1 MNIITKLPGP
11 LLIFLGAL
19 SLSFGGLIVK
29 SFEGAT
35 LWQILFWRSLFFT
48 LTVLAFLII
57 SYKGKTLKSFHDSG
71 LPGFFGGII
80 LSFGFCGYV
89 FAMYNTTVANTNFII
104 SLQILFLAIF
114 GYFFLKEKINKITL
128 ISIILAITGVLLMV
142 GNSLSPGELSG
153 NLAAFTMPISFAVLI
168 MIVRKY
174 PTVDMI
180 PAQFIAGVFS
190 CLIGFVLSTKIMI
203 SPHDIFLGFL
213 AGLWLA
219 PFIEKNL
226 LGVFSIF
233 VILPVCVLG
242 ASFAWTMLPDKIRHS
257 LPDGWEAALLI
268 PVVLIFSYVSF
279 ELSTPLENVFFD
291 GDLRF
296 WISNEL
302 GISYDQRNAMVVG
315 IAMGFAVIPT
325 IFSIAEDAIF
335 TVPRHLTYGS
345 LALGATPW
353 QSLYRVVLPTASP
366 GIFSALMIGM
376 GRAVGETMIVLMATG
391 NTPIIDASIFEGMRT
406 LAANIAVEIPESEVD
421 STHYRILFLAA
432 LVLFLFT
439 FAVNTIAEV
448 VRQQL
453 RGKYSTI

>member
-48 LTVLAFLII
+48 LTVLVFLII

-114 GYFFLKEKINKITL
+114 GYFFLKEKINKVTL
-128 ISIILAITGVLLMV
+128 ISIILAMTGVLLMV

-180 PAQFIAGVFS
+180 PAQFIAGVCS

-213 AGLWLA
+213 AGFFQVGFG
-219 PFIEKNL
+219 FIFITIGARTTPSAMVGIIMLSE
-226 LGVFSIF
+226 S
-233 VILPVCVLG
+233 VLG
-242 ASFAWTMLPDKIRHS
+242 
-257 LPDGWEAALLI
+257 
-268 PVVLIFSYVSF
+268 
-279 ELSTPLENVFFD
+279 
-291 GDLRF
+291 
-296 WISNEL
+296 
-302 GISYDQRNAMVVG
+302 
-315 IAMGFAVIPT
+315 
-325 IFSIAEDAIF
+325 
-335 TVPRHLTYGS
+335 
-345 LALGATPW
+345 
-353 QSLYRVVLPTASP
+353 
-366 GIFSALMIGM
+366 
-376 GRAVGETMIVLMATG
+376 
-391 NTPIIDASIFEGMRT
+391 PIWA
-406 LAANIAVEIPESEVD
+406 
-421 STHYRILFLAA
+421 
-432 LVLFLFT
+432 FLFVSERPST
-439 FAVNTIAEV
+439 FALIGGAIILSAVLL
-448 VRQQL
+448 QF
-453 RGKYSTI
+453 YSLLNRPKKSVSH